1 MQRKGSV
8 CFHNAADVKQ
18 NSFNDVSFFIHAGE
32 CEADKDH
39 GEMINTLFKE
49 EEALYVWWL

>member
-49 EEALYVWWL
+49 EEALNV